1 MFPIELPHLK
11 AAPVKAKSDGK
22 VLSPHPLLLLAQ
34 WWLKDEVKTYVLKYT
49 DRFYITFQAASHEC
63 ALAERTS
70 LLLQL
75 HCKQSRLTRT
85 PEEELFQERYNNWV
99 SNLWPDFVF
108 TPRFLI
114 HFETSMW
121 QWHLK
126 NNSLKWGTIIKHGT
140 CELIL
145 FLPQIP
151 NTLWDLNLARTP
163 GIRSAYITNM
173 VTTLHQITRCP
184 SFPKIKSLTIT
195 FFSIKIMSDWRTG
208 AEAMIY

>member
-1 MFPIELPHLK
+1 MFPTELYHLK
-11 AAPVKAKSDGK
+11 VAPAKAKSDGK
-22 VLSPHPLLLLAQ
+22 VLSPQPLLLLAQ

-63 ALAERTS
+63 ALVERTS

-114 HFETSMW
+114 HFKTSML

-126 NNSLKWGTIIKHGT
+126 NNSLKWGTIIEHGT

-151 NTLWDLNLARTP
+151 NTLVCSGPGSKVEWASSFSDFTQIIWADSDFLRRWDLAQRWSGLIAFLILLR
-163 GIRSAYITNM
+163 
-173 VTTLHQITRCP
+173 
-184 SFPKIKSLTIT
+184 
-195 FFSIKIMSDWRTG
+195 
-208 AEAMIY
+208 